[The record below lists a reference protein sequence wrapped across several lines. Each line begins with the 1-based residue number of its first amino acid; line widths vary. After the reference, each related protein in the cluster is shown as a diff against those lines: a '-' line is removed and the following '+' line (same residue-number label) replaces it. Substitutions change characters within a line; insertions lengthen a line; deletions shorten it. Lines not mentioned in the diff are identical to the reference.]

1 MINTYIK
8 NIKKTCHKYDDEE
21 DKIKNVKICKENKK
35 ILINELKKITNIDF
49 YLTEKFWGKI
59 VFICAKR
66 KNNINELKRIIKEN
80 NFDLVCSSLSYNQ
93 LIHYKNKAF
102 NNKKIK
108 SKKYGCYHCLNIF
121 DSKEL
126 MPEYYEEKSVFEYHN
141 NTYIC
146 PFCGNES
153 VIYELPN
160 RKITRN
166 FLYEIELFVYG
177 IKFNL
182 EKYRDRKK
190 YFNVITLSPIEID

>member
-1 MINTYIK
+1 
-8 NIKKTCHKYDDEE
+8 
-21 DKIKNVKICKENKK
+21 
-35 ILINELKKITNIDF
+35 
-49 YLTEKFWGKI
+49 
-59 VFICAKR
+59 
-66 KNNINELKRIIKEN
+66 
-80 NFDLVCSSLSYNQ
+80 
-93 LIHYKNKAF
+93 
-102 NNKKIK
+102 
-108 SKKYGCYHCLNIF
+108 
-121 DSKEL
+121 

-182 EKYRDRKK
+182 EKYKDRKK
-190 YFNVITLSPIEID
+190 YFKVITLSSIEID